1 MRLLIKNGHVIDPAT
16 HIDGIYDIL
25 IEDDKII
32 QVSKDIQISADE
44 VIDGTDRYIMPG
56 FIDLHVHLREPGY
69 EYKET
74 ILTGTQAAAKGG
86 FTTICPMPNTK
97 PVTDNPEV
105 VKDVV
110 EKAKQDGI
118 VHVLPIGAITIG
130 QEGKV
135 LADIKGMI
143 EAGVVALS
151 EDGKSVMNS
160 ALYLKA
166 MTIAKE
172 HNIPIFAHCED
183 KNLVRGGVMN
193 AGTKAQELGLP
204 GISNSVEDIIA
215 ARDIFLAKESG
226 ARLHLCHCS
235 TKDSVILVKM
245 AKDMNLPVTAE
256 VCPHHFTLSDQDIL
270 EDHGNY
276 KMNPP
281 LRGPEDV
288 EALKE
293 GLKDNIM
300 DAIATD
306 HAPHGE
312 EENNTS
318 MLTAPFGIVGL
329 ETALSLTVTE
339 LVNKGYL
346 TPMEMVKHLSYN
358 PAKILGISK
367 GSLEVGRI
375 ADIVIA
381 DLKAIDTIYAKDMV
395 SKGKNMPFEGKEVSG
410 RVEMTIVS
418 GKVVYDRSRS
428 IR

>member
-1 MRLLIKNGHVIDPAT
+1 MKLLIKDGHVIDPAT
-16 HIDGIYDIL
+16 STDGIFDVL
-25 IEDDKII
+25 IEDGKIV
-32 QVSKDIQISADE
+32 QVSKDINITADE
-44 VIDGTDRYIMPG
+44 VIDGTDRYVMPG
-56 FIDLHVHLREPGY
+56 FIDLHVHLREPGF

-74 ILTGTQAAAKGG
+74 ILTGTKAAARGG

-105 VKDVV
+105 VKAIIEHANKV
-110 EKAKQDGI
+110 GL

-130 QEGKV
+130 QAGTE
-135 LADIKGMI
+135 LADITGMI
-143 EAGVVALS
+143 EAGAVGLS

-160 ALYLKA
+160 ALYLEGMK
-166 MTIAKE
+166 IAKE

-183 KNLVRGGVMN
+183 KDLVRGGVMN
-193 AGTKAQELGLP
+193 AGTKAEELGLP
-204 GISNSVEDIIA
+204 GISNAVEDIIV

-226 ARLHLCHCS
+226 VRLHLCHCS
-235 TKDSVILVKM
+235 TRDSVMLLKM
-245 AKDMNLPVTAE
+245 AKGMNLPVTAE

-281 LRGPEDV
+281 LRSPDDV
-288 EALKE
+288 EALKL
-293 GLKDNIM
+293 GIKDNIM

-329 ETALSLTVTE
+329 ETVFSLTVSE
-339 LVNKGYL
+339 LMNKGYL
-346 TPMEMVKHLSYN
+346 TPMEMVRKLSYN
-358 PAKILGISK
+358 PAQILGIPK
-367 GSLEVGRI
+367 GSLEVGSI

-381 DLKAIDTIYAKDMV
+381 DPKAHYTIQAKDMV
-395 SKGKNMPFEGKEVSG
+395 SKGKNMPFEGRQVNG
-410 RVEMTIVS
+410 RIEMTIVS
-418 GKVVYDRSRS
+418 GKIVYDRSRS
-428 IR
+428 I